1 MSLKPVKS
9 FSLRS
14 VTDFFNTE
22 YVNWGS
28 YDNLRKIGSLVDGQK
43 NAARKVLWYTLQKNQ
58 KNEIKVS
65 QLDSKVAESEE
76 YLHGSMVGVIVNLAK
91 DYPGSNNMNL
101 MYPEGNFGTRLIPE
115 ASAGRYIYSY
125 GTNEFFD
132 VFSKDDNAILNH
144 QTFEGNNIEPVF
156 MLPKLPMLLING
168 SEGVTSGYAQKIL
181 PRDPKELNKY
191 LRYYLNKPDAVRKP
205 FQNKP
210 YFKGFNGT
218 VEQGETNK
226 QWLIKGAFTRKANKV
241 FITELPI
248 GYNLKSYIKVLDKL
262 EDLKKITSYDDKS
275 QDDFKFVVHFNRK
288 QLDSLSDDKLMEYLK
303 LTKKVSELYTVM
315 DQNNKVQTFDN
326 INDIFWAYFQ
336 VKMEFLAKRKVHLIE
351 SITQDIKLMIS
362 KYTFVK
368 GIIDDT
374 IVITKRPTEDIIRNL
389 ENTPRILKVDDSFDY
404 LLNMSIRMM
413 TEERTAKL
421 VQQIK
426 NAKVQLDFTKSATP
440 EMMWLE
446 DLN

>member
-1 MSLKPVKS
+1 
-9 FSLRS
+9 
-14 VTDFFNTE
+14 
-22 YVNWGS
+22 
-28 YDNLRKIGSLVDGQK
+28 
-43 NAARKVLWYTLQKNQ
+43 
-58 KNEIKVS
+58 
-65 QLDSKVAESEE
+65 
-76 YLHGSMVGVIVNLAK
+76 
-91 DYPGSNNMNL
+91 
-101 MYPEGNFGTRLIPE
+101 
-115 ASAGRYIYSY
+115 
-125 GTNEFFD
+125 
-132 VFSKDDNAILNH
+132 
-144 QTFEGNNIEPVF
+144 
-156 MLPKLPMLLING
+156 
-168 SEGVTSGYAQKIL
+168 
-181 PRDPKELNKY
+181 
-191 LRYYLNKPDAVRKP
+191 
-205 FQNKP
+205 
-210 YFKGFNGT
+210 
-218 VEQGETNK
+218 
-226 QWLIKGAFTRKANKV
+226 
-241 FITELPI
+241 
-248 GYNLKSYIKVLDKL
+248 
-262 EDLKKITSYDDKS
+262 
-275 QDDFKFVVHFNRK
+275 
-288 QLDSLSDDKLMEYLK
+288 MEYLK

-362 KYTFVK
+362 KYTFIK